1 MTCEVFADWRKAQI
15 DGRLRA
21 ILALL
26 EKITLS
32 PSEIGPED
40 LDATYR
46 AGVSARAL
54 VDATY
59 VCVGFNIVARIAEAL
74 GFKVPSDELFLRAA
88 RLLRVFGYRRLS
100 GFWMS
105 GPTNSGMH
113 TERMFDNDDRHANK
127 MERLRYAVVAGPGSL
142 APNIRQAISERTY
155 SFSPLGAFAEK
166 VAERAFTVNDEDIQA
181 LHRAHYSDD
190 QIFEAAVSA
199 ALGAGLYRLECVL
212 TVLRANHAAAP
223 AAFREDLAL
232 FAGRAS

>member
-1 MTCEVFADWRKAQI
+1 M
-15 DGRLRA
+15 
-21 ILALL
+21 
-26 EKITLS
+26 S

-59 VCVGFNIVARIAEAL
+59 VCVSFNIVARIADAL
-74 GFKVPSDELFLRAA
+74 GFKVPSDELFCRAA

-105 GPTNSGMH
+105 GSSNSAMH
-113 TERMFDNDDRHANK
+113 TERRLDNDPYANK
-127 MERLRYAVVAGPGSL
+127 MERLRYAVVSGPGSL

-155 SFSPLGAFAEK
+155 RSSPLGAFAQK
-166 VAERAFTVNDEDIQA
+166 VAEHAFMVNDDDIQE

-212 TVLRANHAAAP
+212 STLRANQP
-223 AAFREDLAL
+223 AVNTRDAL
-232 FAGRAS
+232 PAQNHSFPKPKRLKITA

>member
-1 MTCEVFADWRKAQI
+1 M
-15 DGRLRA
+15 
-21 ILALL
+21 L
-26 EKITLS
+26 EKLTLS

-54 VDATY
+54 LDATY

-74 GFKVPSDELFLRAA
+74 GFKVPSDELFCRAA
-88 RLLRVFGYRRLS
+88 KLLRVFGYRRLS

-105 GPTNSGMH
+105 EASSNGVYP
-113 TERMFDNDDRHANK
+113 ERTLDNDPHAKK
-127 MERLRYAVVAGPGSL
+127 MERLRYAVLLGPGSL
-142 APNIRQAISERTY
+142 SPHIRQAISERTY
-155 SFSPLGAFAEK
+155 SSSPLGAFAQK
-166 VAERAFTVNDEDIQA
+166 VADHAFMVNDDDIRE

-212 TVLRANHAAAP
+212 TILHANQRAASAHGELPAP
-223 AAFREDLAL
+223 YRIFQKPKRLKVTA
-232 FAGRAS
+232 